1 MQQSIDISQ
10 LTSKI
15 DVAELQAR
23 FESLRKSE
31 YFPAVLGAV
40 AGGLTGA
47 IMAGVISS
55 GKKTEKVVVSGPAE
69 TSRQGVVLGMS
80 PKELVQLATVVT
92 GLVRQMQDWR
102 QQNRY

>member
-10 LTSKI
+10 LKDKI
-15 DVAELQAR
+15 DVEELQAR

-31 YFPAVLGAV
+31 YFPAILGAV

-47 IMAGVISS
+47 VMAGLISG
-55 GKKTEKVVVSGPAE
+55 GKKTEKVVVSDSSERA
-69 TSRQGVVLGMS
+69 RQGVVLGFTA
-80 PKELVQLATVVT
+80 KELVQFATVVA

-102 QQNRY
+102 SQNR

>member
-1 MQQSIDISQ
+1 MQQSLDISQ
-10 LTSKI
+10 LKDKI
-15 DVAELQAR
+15 DVGELQAR

-47 IMAGVISS
+47 LMAGVISS
-55 GKKTEKVVVSGPAE
+55 GKKTEKVVVSSAGE
-69 TSRQGVVLGMS
+69 SSRHAMFLGMS